1 MLRALLAKDLRR
13 VRRNPLPWLINLIV
27 PLCMTALIGLAFGGK
42 SDNGALGRIHFAV
55 VDEDKTRLSDL
66 LRGSSSQGDAAKY
79 LDPVFLDRDE
89 ALRQINDDKLAA
101 VLIIPT
107 NFTRNYLT
115 ASNAVS
121 LELIKNPAQ
130 SIHPAVME
138 ELLGALVTAMNALS
152 RNFHADFP
160 ELQEVID
167 GKEDYRKISTLIDRE
182 GGKLEALKKYVNPP
196 LVSFEE
202 EVRAGESKSGPGVN
216 LFAYLLLGLAGM
228 FLLFIA
234 NNAMTDLHREL
245 RFRTFERYQ
254 TMRQQRAAA
263 LVTDGCLWQLQL
275 RWTYLQDI
283 ERHLGQSTWPRLVDW
298 QEGRAH
304 AHVDLTSPVR
314 SGVLSAGGAG
324 GRRSPLGDSRSTPAQ
339 QHEPR
344 GW

>member
-107 NFTRNYLT
+107 NFTRHYL
-115 ASNAVS
+115 SGSEPVG

-216 LFAYLLLGLAGM
+216 LFAYLLL
-228 FLLFIA
+228 
-234 NNAMTDLHREL
+234 T
-245 RFRTFERYQ
+245 
-254 TMRQQRAAA
+254 
-263 LVTDGCLWQLQL
+263 CC
-275 RWTYLQDI
+275 
-283 ERHLGQSTWPRLVDW
+283 
-298 QEGRAH
+298 
-304 AHVDLTSPVR
+304 
-314 SGVLSAGGAG
+314 
-324 GRRSPLGDSRSTPAQ
+324 
-339 QHEPR
+339 
-344 GW
+344 